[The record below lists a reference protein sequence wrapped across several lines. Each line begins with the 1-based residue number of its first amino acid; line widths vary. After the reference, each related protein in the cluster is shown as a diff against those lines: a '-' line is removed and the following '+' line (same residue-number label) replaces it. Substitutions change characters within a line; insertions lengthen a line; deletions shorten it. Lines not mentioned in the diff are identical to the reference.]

1 MTTINRTELLDKVV
15 DLTLAR
21 AKETPWDKIAL
32 ADLAGAADATLA
44 DFAAMRITKAKITHT
59 IDRRFDRAALAT
71 VKGVDRSETVRDRLF
86 DAAMRRFDAL
96 EGHRG
101 AMMSI
106 LLAEDSENA
115 AKAARAARRLV
126 TAAWLLEAAG
136 IEAAGGA
143 GVARAVGLA
152 RILRKAEAA
161 WRLDGADLAR
171 TMASLDQ
178 GLRDAEDFIK
188 RAESFAFPD
197 MAAFSFDKFGEK
209 LSERFSK
216 GFGSRRWPFAKGR
229 GKSPEAPPEATEPA

>member
-1 MTTINRTELLDKVV
+1 MTSTNRTELLDKVV
-15 DLTLAR
+15 DHALEF
-21 AKETPWDKIAL
+21 AKEAPWNKVAL
-32 ADLAGAADATLA
+32 ADLAGAAHATLA
-44 DFAAMRITKAKITHT
+44 DFAAMRITKARITHA

-96 EGHRG
+96 EGHRD

-106 LLAEDSENA
+106 LLAENSENS

-143 GVARAVGLA
+143 GVARAIGLA
-152 RILRKAEAA
+152 RIMRKAEAA
-161 WRLDGADLAR
+161 WRLDGVDLAR

-188 RAESFAFPD
+188 RTESFAFPD
-197 MAAFSFDKFGEK
+197 VT
-209 LSERFSK
+209 RFSPAMFSK
-216 GFGSRRWPFAKGR
+216 KFNFKSWPFGKGR